1 MQKAIAW
8 VEQRLGGNVVRF
20 KRHPRWRPAYY
31 FDVEREGQILPVY
44 FRGDRGHTYQNVY
57 PMEHEVIVLQTLE
70 KHHIPV
76 PHVYGFCEDPRGIAM
91 ECRPG
96 RPNLATA
103 ESEEERRAVL
113 DEFID
118 ILVRMHRIDVSEA

>member
-1 MQKAIAW
+1 
-8 VEQRLGGNVVRF
+8 
-20 KRHPRWRPAYY
+20 
-31 FDVEREGQILPVY
+31 
-44 FRGDRGHTYQNVY
+44 
-57 PMEHEVIVLQTLE
+57 
-70 KHHIPV
+70 
-76 PHVYGFCEDPRGIAM
+76 M

-96 RPNLATA
+96 RPNSATA